1 MSTEKY
7 LALITSQHRKPKFE
21 SVVAAAVNPLID
33 VLLFLRNLNLNF
45 DLNTAKDSQLG
56 IIAEWVGAPNSV
68 PNAFPIA
75 YFGFRDQPSALPFA
89 EQDGTDWGGFWRES
103 GMSNSSAM
111 QMNNT
116 LFKKVI
122 NAKIKLNNTDCSL
135 DSAQEIISLVTD
147 KKFTIKD
154 NNDMTV
160 TFNFLN
166 TYEDWERE
174 LVRMMF
180 PLPAGVRLLF
190 GGENDY

>member
-1 MSTEKY
+1 M
-7 LALITSQHRKPKFE
+7 
-21 SVVAAAVNPLID
+21 
-33 VLLFLRNLNLNF
+33 
-45 DLNTAKDSQLG
+45 
-56 IIAEWVGAPNSV
+56 

-75 YFGFRDQPSALPFA
+75 YFGFRDQSGALPFS

-111 QMNNT
+111 QMSNA
-116 LFKKVI
+116 LFKKVLH
-122 NAKIKLNNTDCSL
+122 AKIKLNNTDCSL
-135 DSAQEIISLVTD
+135 DSAKEIISMVTD
-147 KKFTIKD
+147 KNFMIKD
-154 NNDMTV
+154 NEDMTV

-180 PLPAGVRLLF
+180 PLPAGVCLLF